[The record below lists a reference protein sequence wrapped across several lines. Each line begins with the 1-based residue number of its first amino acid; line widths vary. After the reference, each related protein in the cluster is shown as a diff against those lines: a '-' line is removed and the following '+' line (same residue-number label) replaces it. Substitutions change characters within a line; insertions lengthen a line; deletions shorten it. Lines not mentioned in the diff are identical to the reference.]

1 MKCSFENGGEHSL
14 DPWCGTHRRSA
25 SCCIQYANEALDAA
39 LLAGSQWTTE
49 PPTDLGNDPK
59 QLVERLRSHN
69 EAIDRELADARA
81 VGELLKDK
89 LSATVGDFRL
99 VLYGDTIIIVDTN
112 REQRRRPGELPLHLC
127 EQFCTEL
134 TRLASLGPLPEN
146 IRGLIQW

>member
-1 MKCSFENGGEHSL
+1 MKCVYAKHGCLNQTENDSVLCVRCAPYTVDAEQ
-14 DPWCGTHRRSA
+14 WRRLSGA
-25 SCCIQYANEALDAA
+25 PK
-39 LLAGSQWTTE
+39 WTTD
-49 PPTDLGNDPK
+49 PPTDPK
-59 QLVERLRSHN
+59 ELVERLRAHN

-99 VLYGDTIIIVDTN
+99 VLYGDTITIVDTA